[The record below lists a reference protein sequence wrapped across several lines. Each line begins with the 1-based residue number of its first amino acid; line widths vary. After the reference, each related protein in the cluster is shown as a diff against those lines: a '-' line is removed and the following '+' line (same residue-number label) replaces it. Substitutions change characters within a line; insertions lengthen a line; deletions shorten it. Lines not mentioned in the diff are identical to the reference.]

1 MTYYK
6 KIREM
11 IQGTKSVKQK
21 QNKTK
26 NKKTQKIKGVK
37 NLVNARRK
45 KPVKKFPSEKVLRKR
60 LFEISQSVNNKYKL
74 SNVDEL
80 NRIHINMQNIRLFH

>member
-37 NLVNARRK
+37 NLLNARRK
-45 KPVKKFPSEKVLRKR
+45 KSVKKYPSEKVR
-60 LFEISQSVNNKYKL
+60 
-74 SNVDEL
+74 
-80 NRIHINMQNIRLFH
+80 

>member
-60 LFEISQSVNNKYKL
+60 LFEISQSVNSKCKL

-80 NRIHINMQNIRLFH
+80 N